1 MNNSNQ
7 KHFTG
12 DFVETVGLL
21 LVLLLWAAIYAF
33 MPNGEDRAF
42 VAGIA
47 MVVLSPLLLL
57 GLYAASWIAMAIA
70 KIIISAFRALHP
82 KR

>member
-1 MNNSNQ
+1 MTPTQ
-7 KHFTG
+7 PKLHPGAFA
-12 DFVETVGLL
+12 EMAGLL
-21 LVLLLWAAIYAF
+21 VVALLWAVIYAF
-33 MPNGEDRAF
+33 VPDGEDRAF
-42 VAGIA
+42 VAGLA